1 MGSNLLNFKKFKRH
15 IKIPLENHK
24 FFPKY
29 VGKLFGVIFFSC
41 QHETAGLRK
50 IIF

>member
-15 IKIPLENHK
+15 VKIPLENYK
-24 FFPKY
+24 SFPKNA
-29 VGKLFGVIFFSC
+29 GKNFGVIFFSC